1 MKAEFW
7 SLQADEVL
15 AGLST
20 AASGLSSAE
29 AEKRLGTDGK
39 NRLTKGNGDSAFRV
53 FLRQFESPVTLLLL
67 FATVLS
73 ILATIALPYTP
84 LGALLGL
91 VPLPASLLAALC
103 LVVVCYMLT
112 AKMAKRWFYR
122 NGNGI

>member
-1 MKAEFW
+1 MKTEFW
-7 SLQADEVL
+7 SLQADAVL
-15 AGLST
+15 EGFST
-20 AASGLSSAE
+20 AASGLSATE
-29 AEKRLGTDGK
+29 AEKRLEADGK
-39 NRLTKGNGDSAFRV
+39 NRLSKGRGESPLRV

-91 VPLPASLLAALC
+91 VPLPASLLAALG

-112 AKMAKRWFYR
+112 AEIAKRWFYR